1 MFKLNIENYQTTRLQ
16 NTGIIWQS
24 VCISFEIHP
33 IMAMIWVNYCVTTT
47 YWTIDL
53 SNING
58 KGKVMLVNE
67 NDKLQRY
74 HYSY

>member
-1 MFKLNIENYQTTRLQ
+1 
-16 NTGIIWQS
+16 
-24 VCISFEIHP
+24 
-33 IMAMIWVNYCVTTT
+33 MIWVNYCVTTI